1 MSCRR
6 AQDIDLAGFL
16 LDPLGPEFDDFRSH
30 YPGCEA
36 CAGEVA
42 RWSELEQGLGALG
55 SAHPEPEDLA
65 RYASARA
72 EGGRLEATLREEID
86 AHLQTC
92 TPCREEL
99 RALRAWA
106 PASATAATGAEPMAP
121 VAPWWRRGAFR
132 PALASLLLGIL
143 LLPVLFVAIP
153 DGPLAPG
160 VQEMASTQAVREQ
173 EPVPDED
180 VPALAN
186 RPEPRGAREEA
197 APLAA
202 ADAARPASPPPL
214 RPSIR
219 ESAPAPKAVVE
230 ADEQVEAFAAGRVA
244 PAPAGPA
251 ERAPSSADFREV
263 PAAAPPAPVAPQDPE
278 RRMARARS
286 APAFEAAAESDA
298 ALGSALESNALVDL
312 AGPEATSSLDRARAA
327 SFLRVKLPAGFGAGR
342 AVVTREAPVDA
353 KRLDATS
360 AFSRKLEAGPAGDER
375 WIRVPLSPG
384 SFPEAGTYRVEVFSV
399 DEPDRPPRV
408 FRVHVRAEP

>member
-186 RPEPRGAREEA
+186 RPAVRHPRPRGAR
-197 APLAA
+197 PL
-202 ADAARPASPPPL
+202 PL
-214 RPSIR
+214 RR
-219 ESAPAPKAVVE
+219 A
-230 ADEQVEAFAAGRVA
+230 
-244 PAPAGPA
+244 APAGS
-251 ERAPSSADFREV
+251 RAPARLRR
-263 PAAAPPAPVAPQDPE
+263 AQAP
-278 RRMARARS
+278 ARAR
-286 APAFEAAAESDA
+286 
-298 ALGSALESNALVDL
+298 
-312 AGPEATSSLDRARAA
+312 
-327 SFLRVKLPAGFGAGR
+327 
-342 AVVTREAPVDA
+342 PVC
-353 KRLDATS
+353 S
-360 AFSRKLEAGPAGDER
+360 P
-375 WIRVPLSPG
+375 SPG
-384 SFPEAGTYRVEVFSV
+384 
-399 DEPDRPPRV
+399 PP
-408 FRVHVRAEP
+408 VRGGHRG